1 MKHLRIHSL
10 LIALLAFSS
19 CIEHEVIPPP
29 RPVVDLECSF
39 TGLLDGAEYSL
50 IENVGGLFCDP
61 AKSKEILPLPQPS
74 TATYFATI
82 RSDDPL
88 ELDFIQVKLGKLL
101 FNAELAIDPS
111 IEQFTEFFMDNLN
124 PDFARDADGG
134 VEVIFRDPNG
144 GVWRSSPDGP
154 LGQFFTFVNIE
165 QESDEDG
172 DYLKFVANFN
182 TTLYDDIDDPTAEI
196 QVQNAVYIGY
206 FQR

>member
-1 MKHLRIHSL
+1 MKRLRVFTL
-10 LIALLAFSS
+10 LITLLAFSA

-29 RPVVDLECSF
+29 RPVVDLECAFSA
-39 TGLLDGAEYSL
+39 LIDGTEYTL

-74 TATYFATI
+74 TATYYATI
-82 RSDDPL
+82 RSDDLL

-101 FNAELAIDPS
+101 FNAEIAIDPS
-111 IEQFTEFFMDNLN
+111 LEQFTEFFMDNLE
-124 PDFARDADGG
+124 PEYERDADGG
-134 VEVIFRDPNG
+134 VEIIFRDQNG
-144 GVWRSSPDGP
+144 GVWTSSPDGP
-154 LGQFFTFVNIE
+154 ANQFFTFVNIE

-172 DYLKFVANFN
+172 DYLKFIANFN

-196 QVQNAVYIGY
+196 EITNAVYTGY